1 MHDRALSLA
10 RVGAHTALPGLG
22 TVTLPH
28 MQPAFLR
35 MWTPAGLAGHS
46 RGGISAAF
54 LTELAR
60 RWCRLFCTCRQQAL
74 PSRPTATARPLLPPT
89 RYGRCAA
96 SCNAENGINGR
107 DQGMRGVRLSK
118 DKISSR
124 RALFTVTSAAA
135 ALVLVAGAADASI
148 PGADGLITGCYSQAT
163 GSPRGINTQSLA
175 TCKSNERKLTWNQTG
190 QQGPRGLPGFDGAN
204 GKTVLNGSG
213 APA

>member
-1 MHDRALSLA
+1 
-10 RVGAHTALPGLG
+10 
-22 TVTLPH
+22 
-28 MQPAFLR
+28 
-35 MWTPAGLAGHS
+35 
-46 RGGISAAF
+46 
-54 LTELAR
+54 
-60 RWCRLFCTCRQQAL
+60 
-74 PSRPTATARPLLPPT
+74 
-89 RYGRCAA
+89 
-96 SCNAENGINGR
+96 
-107 DQGMRGVRLSK
+107 MRGVRLSK

-163 GSPRGINTQSLA
+163 GSLRVINTQSVA

-213 APA
+213 APADTLGNDGDFYLDTTSDVLYGPKTAGAWPAPGSAWSGRKARPVPPAPRDRRDPQGTPGPRARRGRKDLQARATVTSPASPTRSPRRTRP